1 MNLSK
6 ATEGLFFSLIADGYS
21 QATIDL
27 YRIMLKNLTEF
38 LDDPEVQN
46 ITTYD
51 LTRYFAFLRSD
62 YQPQRKSGSIAPLSG
77 STLQNHWK
85 AIKCFF
91 NWASVEFSLQKR
103 PDEKLKLP
111 PNNPKVIM
119 PLSEGDIK
127 AILTHAEYSR
137 DAKTNSR
144 NSFKM
149 KRTTSERDIALIIF
163 LLDTGVRS
171 GEACRLNIMDLDLE
185 KGEVF
190 IAPYGSSKRKTKSR
204 VLPIGKTTRRVIWR
218 YLALRSETDEND
230 PLFLTVAGK
239 RMNPNS
245 VRLLLTDLGGK
256 ANVPNCHPHRFRHTF
271 AVQYLRNDGDIFT
284 LQMIL
289 GHESLDM
296 VRRYLQLA
304 KADAVNAHRR
314 SSPADKWKL

>member
-6 ATEGLFFSLIADGYS
+6 AIEGLFFSLKADGYS

-46 ITTYD
+46 IKTYD

-119 PLSEGDIK
+119 PLSESDIK

-137 DAKTNSR
+137 EAKTNSR

-171 GEACRLNIMDLDLE
+171 GEACRLNIKDLDLE

-204 VLPIGKTTRRVIWR
+204 VLPIGKATRRVIWR
-218 YLALRSETDEND
+218 YLASRSETDEND

-296 VRRYLQLA
+296 VKRYLQLA
-304 KADAVNAHRR
+304 KTDATNAHRR
-314 SSPADKWKL
+314 SSPADNWKL

>member
-6 ATEGLFFSLIADGYS
+6 ATEGLFFSLKADGYS

-119 PLSEGDIK
+119 PLSESDIK

-137 DAKTNSR
+137 EAKTNSR

-204 VLPIGKTTRRVIWR
+204 VLPIGKATRRVIWR
-218 YLALRSETDEND
+218 YLASRSETDEND

-245 VRLLLTDLGGK
+245 VRLLLTDLGVK

-296 VRRYLQLA
+296 VRFYLQLA
-304 KADAVNAHRR
+304 NSDAVNAHRR
-314 SSPADKWKL
+314 SSPADNWKL